1 MTTTPN
7 PTWYD
12 VLGVPRDASSAEV
25 KAAWRSSTDK
35 FEPGSGSG
43 QFRMFNEAADVLL
56 DPDRRAAYDASLD
69 APPGASSPPATTTDD
84 PPTSAPVAPAAT
96 EPAGESRP
104 AKVKRARAR
113 KPRAAAGAP
122 ASRRAVA
129 LTALLAVL
137 TVAAIVAAVV
147 LGLQVRRDA
156 GVADARDQAPAAAE
170 RAAKAVFSYDYR
182 TLPTDRE
189 RAKNYLSPAFAAKYL
204 KNFDALATQKDGTAG
219 LAVQS
224 KAVVKASVLGSGVV
238 DAQDG
243 VARVLVYVN
252 LTSTKAGGDPQIFQN
267 RVSMTMEK
275 SGNRWLVDGVNTY

>member
-69 APPGASSPPATTTDD
+69 APAATATTLDD
-84 PPTSAPVAPAAT
+84 PPPPAPVAPAVTTPTGESTSSKVRRPRARKVR
-96 EPAGESRP
+96 PAGE
-104 AKVKRARAR
+104 
-113 KPRAAAGAP
+113 GAP
-122 ASRRAVA
+122 ATRRAVA

>member
-12 VLGVPRDASSAEV
+12 VLGISRDASATEV
-25 KAAWRSSTDK
+25 KAAWRASTDK

-56 DPDRRAAYDASLD
+56 DPERRAAYDASLD
-69 APPGASSPPATTTDD
+69 GETSRTGLADSDEVPAAP
-84 PPTSAPVAPAAT
+84 APAALPGT
-96 EPAGESRP
+96 DEGKKS
-104 AKVKRARAR
+104 KRER
-113 KPRAAAGAP
+113 KPRTTKVRTPRAGAAP
-122 ASRRAVA
+122 ASRRAVV

-137 TVAAIVAAVV
+137 TVAVIVAAVV
-147 LGLQVRRDA
+147 LAVKVRQES
-156 GVADARDQAPAAAE
+156 GVADARDEAPAAAE

-182 TLPTDRE
+182 KLPTDRE
-189 RAKNYLSPAFAAKYL
+189 RAKGYLTPAFAAKYL
-204 KNFDALATQKDGTAG
+204 KNFDALAKQKDGTAG

-224 KAVVKASVLGSGVV
+224 KAVVNASVLGSGVV

-252 LTSTKAGGDPQIFQN
+252 LTATKAGGDPQIFQN

-275 SGNRWLVDGVNTY
+275 TGNRWLVDNVNTY

>member
-1 MTTTPN
+1 M
-7 PTWYD
+7 
-12 VLGVPRDASSAEV
+12 
-25 KAAWRSSTDK
+25 
-35 FEPGSGSG
+35 
-43 QFRMFNEAADVLL
+43 
-56 DPDRRAAYDASLD
+56 
-69 APPGASSPPATTTDD
+69 
-84 PPTSAPVAPAAT
+84 
-96 EPAGESRP
+96 
-104 AKVKRARAR
+104 
-113 KPRAAAGAP
+113 
-122 ASRRAVA
+122 A